1 MSLINSFTNL
11 PQFFWSTNW
20 PMSTKLSYLS
30 YNKCIFSS
38 LKRNSSFR
46 MLLPYQSPT
55 GKVLWD
61 SLSVILFRLY
71 LIYSSG
77 NCFEICSFLHNK
89 KLQNLPQFFQKSN
102 SSQSLSLIH
111 PQFFHKL
118 TNELR
123 YCIHLS
129 KNIFEWSRFGQLR
142 NPARYTLSLDM
153 CVYVSDCHSVSN
165 LFSTIFC
172 RYIVLYR

>member
-1 MSLINSFTNL
+1 
-11 PQFFWSTNW
+11 
-20 PMSTKLSYLS
+20 
-30 YNKCIFSS
+30 
-38 LKRNSSFR
+38 

-61 SLSVILFRLY
+61 SLSVILFRFY

-77 NCFEICSFLHNK
+77 NCFETCSFLHNK

-129 KNIFEWSRFGQLR
+129 MNIFEWPRFGQCSWETERDAHYLW
-142 NPARYTLSLDM
+142 TFVCMSVILSLI
-153 CVYVSDCHSVSN
+153 CFPHFLS
-165 LFSTIFC
+165 
-172 RYIVLYR
+172 LYSSL